1 MSEIQKEIIEALQM
15 SPEDLPEAKTLDPAD
30 SPLNYP
36 VKEKDIA
43 GGGTF
48 SEEFPTPDDAP
59 EQQIGD
65 QGGGPDLEVPSEQA
79 LAFADFILESANNVI
94 SVGAG
99 FFIKIRKDESFYEY
113 EELIQV
119 IDDQNSQNVK
129 RLLLD
134 EMDKAMLKPLLAL
147 VLRKRA
153 KVMTPEQQLLIAL
166 VSILI
171 KKAQVV
177 MEIRAENQILTER
190 IKGII
195 EKEHGRSGEVK
206 ESRVEEEMESEERSF
221 VNQSQTEENGE
232 SANGL
237 QSSGNGP
244 SFSPEAKFS
253 PPLAHIV
260 EVAEPESPPLGKE
273 SHSIEKHREADT

>member
-1 MSEIQKEIIEALQM
+1 MSEIQNEIMEALQM
-15 SPEDLPEAKTLDPAD
+15 NPEDLPEAKTLDPAD

-43 GGGTF
+43 GAGKF
-48 SEEFPTPDDAP
+48 SEEFPSPDDAP

-99 FFIKIRKDESFYEY
+99 FFIKMRKDKSFYEY

-119 IDDQNSQNVK
+119 IDEQNSQNVK

-195 EKEHGRSGEVK
+195 EKEHERTEDVSRD
-206 ESRVEEEMESEERSF
+206 RVEEEERSF
-221 VNQSQTEENGE
+221 VNDNQTVENGGD
-232 SANGL
+232 ANGSR
-237 QSSGNGP
+237 SSGDG
-244 SFSPEAKFS
+244 SALSPGS
-253 PPLAHIV
+253 RISSPLAHIV